1 MTAPTFHTDPDLLRK
16 IAAGDTAAFEVFFLQ
31 AWDYVYGIAIRLT
44 KSPEIAEDL
53 AQEIFIRVWNNR
65 ARLADL
71 DNFPAFLYTV
81 SRNLVYDHLRNKVF
95 REENMEVLHDYFN
108 TGPEAPDFMERKE
121 QRAQLNEAIGHLSP
135 QLRAVFTLS
144 YLEGLNHRQIAE
156 KLGITP
162 VSSRVFLARA
172 VSRLR
177 KMLLPLWW
185 LLTALKFFFPA
196 VLTF

>member
-1 MTAPTFHTDPDLLRK
+1 MTAPSFHTDPDLLRK
-16 IAAGDTAAFEVFFLQ
+16 IAAGDSAAFEVFFLQ

-44 KSPEIAEDL
+44 KSPEIADDL
-53 AQEIFIRVWNNR
+53 AQEIFIRLWNNR
-65 ARLADL
+65 ARLVDL

-95 REENMEVLHDYFN
+95 REENMEELRRYFS
-108 TGPEAPDFMERKE
+108 TDAEAPDFMERKE
-121 QRAQLNEAIGHLSP
+121 QREQLNDAIGRLSP
-135 QLRAVFTLS
+135 QLKAVFTLS
-144 YLEGLNHRQIAE
+144 YLEGLNHTQIAE
-156 KLGITP
+156 RLGITP

-185 LLTALKFFFPA
+185 LFTALKFFFTA
-196 VLTF
+196 MLTF

>member
-1 MTAPTFHTDPDLLRK
+1 MTAPSFHTDPDLLRK
-16 IAAGDTAAFEVFFLQ
+16 IAAGDSAAFEVFFLQ
-31 AWDYVYGIAIRLT
+31 AWDHVYGIAIRLT
-44 KSPEIAEDL
+44 KSPEMAEDL

-65 ARLADL
+65 ARLVDL

-95 REENMEVLHDYFN
+95 REENMEELRRYFS
-108 TGPEAPDFMERKE
+108 TDAEAPDFMERKE
-121 QRAQLNEAIGHLSP
+121 QREQLNDAIGRLSP
-135 QLRAVFTLS
+135 QLKAVFTLS
-144 YLEGLNHRQIAE
+144 YLEGLNHTQIAE
-156 KLGITP
+156 RLGITP

-185 LLTALKFFFPA
+185 LFTALKFFFTA
-196 VLTF
+196 MLTF

>member
-1 MTAPTFHTDPDLLRK
+1 MRK
-16 IAAGDTAAFEVFFLQ
+16 IAAGDAAAFEVFFLQ

-65 ARLADL
+65 ARLVDL

-95 REENMEVLHDYFN
+95 RDENMEELRRYFS
-108 TGPEAPDFMERKE
+108 TDAEAPDFMERKA
-121 QRAQLNEAIGHLSP
+121 QREQLNVAFGRLSP
-135 QLRAVFTLS
+135 QLKAVFSLS
-144 YLEGLNHRQIAE
+144 YLEGLNHTQIAE
-156 KLGITP
+156 RLGITP

-185 LLTALKFFFPA
+185 LFTSLKFFFPA
-196 VLTF
+196 MLTF